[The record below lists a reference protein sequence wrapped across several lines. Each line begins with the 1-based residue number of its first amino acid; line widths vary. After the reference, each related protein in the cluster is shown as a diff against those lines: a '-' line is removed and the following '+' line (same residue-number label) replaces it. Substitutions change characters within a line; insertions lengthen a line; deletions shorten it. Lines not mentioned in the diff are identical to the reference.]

1 MQPVSIQST
10 ASQDRLLS
18 KTPNRKKQL
27 LWALLPASIAL
38 ATLLVWQQSSGHAS
52 IVIPRQ
58 QVQIATV
65 ERGDLVRDIAAQGR
79 IVAAN
84 APTLYSQEAGQ
95 IEFFKQPGESVQAG
109 DLLARISSPALLS
122 EFQQQQ
128 AVLSSLQSDA
138 ERASL
143 QAREQ
148 QLDMEQILNT
158 AQVNLLAARRE
169 LQRAQQSID
178 LGVIRKLDFDVAQ
191 DRLTQTELEFAH
203 AERKVALAKDKL
215 AFEQKS
221 RQQDIQRQNLVVT
234 ELARKLQAL
243 DIKAPVTGQLG
254 NWLVEQQ
261 SHVLAGQMLLTVI
274 DLTRYEAELQV
285 PESYARELVPGM
297 TVEITVGNQQLP
309 GQISSVAPEVRNN
322 QVSARVRFADNDAQ
336 SLRQSQRLTAR
347 VILEEKQNVLKI
359 PRGDFVASGGGKVAY
374 QLVQGQA
381 VKKPVELG
389 ALSVQWVEI
398 LSGASEG
405 EQWVISNLSE
415 FKDQARVNLN

>member
-10 ASQDRLLS
+10 ASQDRLLT

-38 ATLLVWQQSSGHAS
+38 ATLLIWQQSSGHAS

-58 QVQIATV
+58 QVQIAAV

-191 DRLTQTELEFAH
+191 DRLTQAELEFAH

-234 ELARKLQAL
+234 ELSRKLQAL

-285 PESYARELVPGM
+285 PESYARDLLPGM
-297 TVEITVGNQQLP
+297 AVEISVGTQQLK
-309 GQISSVAPEVRNN
+309 GQISAVAPEVRNN

>member
-10 ASQDRLLS
+10 ASQDRPLS
-18 KTPNRKKQL
+18 RAPSKKKL
-27 LWALLPASIAL
+27 LWALLPASFVL
-38 ATLLVWQQSSGHAS
+38 ATVLLWQQSRGHAS

-65 ERGDLVRDIAAQGR
+65 ERGSLVRDIAAQGR

-95 IEFFKQPGESVQAG
+95 IEFFKQPGESVLAG
-109 DLLARISSPALLS
+109 DVLAKISSPALLS

-169 LQRAQQSID
+169 LQRAQQSIE

-191 DRLTQTELEFAH
+191 DRLTQAELEFAH
-203 AERKVALAKDKL
+203 AGRKVALAKDKL

-221 RQQDIQRQNLVVT
+221 RQQDVQRQNLVVT
-234 ELARKLQAL
+234 ELSRKLQAL
-243 DIKAPVTGQLG
+243 EIKAPVTGQLG

-297 TVEITVGNQQLP
+297 TVEITAGNQQLN

-322 QVSARVRFADNDAQ
+322 QVSTRVRFADNDAQ

-347 VILEEKQNVLKI
+347 VILEEKHNVLKI
-359 PRGDFVASGGGKVAY
+359 PRGDFVASGGGKIAY

-389 ALSVQWVEI
+389 TLSVQWVEI

-415 FKDQARVNLN
+415 FKDQPRVNLN

>member
-1 MQPVSIQST
+1 MQPVAIQST
-10 ASQDRLLS
+10 ATQDRVLAPKS
-18 KTPNRKKQL
+18 SRQKYL
-27 LWALLPASIAL
+27 LWMLPAVALLLIVAWL
-38 ATLLVWQQSSGHAS
+38 WQQSGKHATL
-52 IVIPRQ
+52 VIPRQ

-95 IEFFKQPGESVQAG
+95 IAFLKQPGESVQAG
-109 DLLARISSPALLS
+109 ELLARITSPALLS
-122 EFQQQQ
+122 EYQQQQ
-128 AVLSSLQSDA
+128 AVLSALQSDA
-138 ERASL
+138 ERAAL

-191 DRLTQTELEFAH
+191 DRLTQAELEFAH
-203 AERKVALAKDKL
+203 AERKVALARDKL

-221 RQQDIQRQNLVVT
+221 RQQDIQRQSLVVA
-234 ELARKLQAL
+234 ELSRKLQAL
-243 DIKAPVTGQLG
+243 DITAPVTGQLG

-274 DLTRYEAELQV
+274 DLSRYEAELQV
-285 PESYARELVPGM
+285 PESYARDLLPGM
-297 TVEITVGNQQLP
+297 AVEITAGNQQLR
-309 GQISSVAPEVRNN
+309 GQISYVAPEVRNN

-389 ALSVQWVEI
+389 TLSVQWVEI

-415 FKDQARVNLN
+415 FKDQTRVNLN